1 LHLPSTA
8 ASHEPENNEK
18 QDRANR
24 RLDDGVFATL
34 GEELPRPPLQKLKP
48 KSRKHPTPGG
58 ATYVQPGRMTWAST
72 QFDKVS
78 IKVLYEN
85 KAKGE
90 MTCLLRLDSG
100 AQLPMHV
107 HTASRY
113 IPALQRLR
121 FTPSQEGLSRFACQE
136 GAPVRKPGT
145 GRYNVALRLLMTL
158 AGKSDRGATGW
169 AS

>member
-1 LHLPSTA
+1 MHLPSTA

-34 GEELPRPPLQKLKP
+34 GEELPWPPLQKLKP

-107 HTASRY
+107 HTKADIFQHSSGFDSR
-113 IPALQRLR
+113 PAKK
-121 FTPSQEGLSRFACQE
+121 G
-136 GAPVRKPGT
+136 
-145 GRYNVALRLLMTL
+145 
-158 AGKSDRGATGW
+158 
-169 AS
+169 